1 MRKAMGQLEDHLKK
15 VDVFIEVR
23 DARLPKSSENPDLIA
38 ILPEGMKR
46 LVIYNKIDLVPARKA
61 SDLLKEMHKDDGIPY
76 MTLSTKENIN
86 INKLLQF
93 I

>member
-1 MRKAMGQLEDHLKK
+1 M
-15 VDVFIEVR
+15 R